1 MIRSKQLIIMVL
13 SFSLVSCISTNQL
26 VNTEQIKIGMSIETV
41 CNVTVLQTTIIED
54 PCMGYSKY
62 FKEKKALILYNS
74 NSTSYFV
81 FRNITDS
88 NFRAS
93 GGANSKLILITSSFE
108 EASFYIN
115 NLLD

>member
-1 MIRSKQLIIMVL
+1 MVL
-13 SFSLVSCISTNQL
+13 SFSLVSCVSTNQL
-26 VNTEQIKIGMSIETV
+26 VSTEQIKIGMSIETV

-54 PCMGYSKY
+54 PCMGYVKY
-62 FKEKKALILYNS
+62 FKEQKALILYNS

-93 GGANSKLILITSSFE
+93 GGVNSKLILITSSFQ